1 MCSSTFR
8 FEYKF
13 WFQIEFRIAAKLS
26 KTSNSFSW
34 EQIFFFTKVDSD
46 FRETISWLALFFL
59 CRGILSLLVI
69 EGLCRKYPENTFLM
83 SKCFSSNLFWW
94 RDIRFWLENVYLVC
108 GHWHR
113 IPSFSPESNVFW
125 ISAIFLWVLALF
137 VVSANYSKP
146 DGTLIKTFWL

>member
-1 MCSSTFR
+1 MR
-8 FEYKF
+8 ADIY
-13 WFQIEFRIAAKLS
+13 
-26 KTSNSFSW
+26 
-34 EQIFFFTKVDSD
+34 FFTKVDSD

-59 CRGILSLLVI
+59 CRGILSLLII

-94 RDIRFWLENVYLVC
+94 RDIHFWLENVYLVC

-125 ISAIFLWVLALF
+125 ISTIFLWVLALF

-146 DGTLIKTFWL
+146 DGTLIETFWLEGVPCTCSTELLNWFRCWDAQFLPLAKLFY